1 MTDRRD
7 PPWDDQ
13 GSEPDTEQLLGE
25 WFEGE
30 APAREPTVL
39 VPNVIARTALTRRRS
54 RWFVRDWWRDLFR
67 LHQRSSLSPA
77 LAAGGTAVVA
87 ILLLV
92 GLALPGGF
100 LGDAEDSVTIVPP
113 GDAIVVSADDEDV
126 TSTISEA
133 IEQAEEGETVFIMP
147 GEYSENLVIDKD
159 IELVGG
165 GSPDAV
171 VLRPASSEEPI
182 ILVDGA
188 DPTISNFTITGPGNS
203 VHIVA
208 ASPTITE
215 MVFREVGDQW
225 WTYTGA
231 GWDGFDEAAPSIF
244 IELFSSPTIHGNR
257 FDGGGEIEVRGGSEA
272 QITDNE
278 LINGASIFLND
289 AGDDTVVAGNTITDS
304 GLYSIESTS
313 CSEPLHRVQH
323 HHPDRPR
330 HRHPGALPHRRH
342 PRQPDHRRQRG
353 HPAARAGRAG
363 DHRQRHRH
371 QRRRAGGPRGRRAHA
386 QRQRALWPERDHGR
400 DARRDAP
407 EPLG

>member
-1 MTDRRD
+1 M
-7 PPWDDQ
+7 
-13 GSEPDTEQLLGE
+13 
-25 WFEGE
+25 
-30 APAREPTVL
+30 
-39 VPNVIARTALTRRRS
+39 
-54 RWFVRDWWRDLFR
+54 
-67 LHQRSSLSPA
+67 
-77 LAAGGTAVVA
+77 VA

-100 LGDAEDSVTIVPP
+100 LGDAEDAVTIVPP

-126 TSTISEA
+126 TPTISEA

-171 VLRPASSEEPI
+171 VLRPASSGEPI
-182 ILVDGA
+182 ILIDGA
-188 DPTISNFTITGPGNS
+188 DPTISNFTINGPGNS

-257 FDGGGEIEVRGGSEA
+257 FDGGGEIEVRGGSDA

-313 CSEPLHRVQH
+313 CSGLSIESNVITQTDPGIAIQALCLSGAIRDNEIQGANVGIQLLERAAPEIIGNVIDTSGVALEVHEGVEPTLSGNELCGQNAIMAVM
-323 HHPDRPR
+323 
-330 HRHPGALPHRRH
+330 
-342 PRQPDHRRQRG
+342 RG
-353 HPAARAGRAG
+353 GMPLNLSGNT
-363 DHRQRHRH
+363 
-371 QRRRAGGPRGRRAHA
+371 
-386 QRQRALWPERDHGR
+386 LC
-400 DARRDAP
+400 DAP
-407 EPLG
+407 LIFGD